1 MQCLRRKV
9 YDELVP
15 AILTERGVRI
25 RLYLKIQRQVEAEAK
40 LLLLSQ
46 LESVLENQNGL
57 IGDFNLALTE
67 KGFNPWVPYQKT
79 LSSFEPP
86 CLAQKVGG
94 LIIGELHSLIK
105 EDL

>member
-25 RLYLKIQRQVEAEAK
+25 RLYLKFQRQVEAEAK

-67 KGFNPWVPYQKT
+67 KGFNPWGPIPEN
-79 LSSFEPP
+79 F
-86 CLAQKVGG
+86 
-94 LIIGELHSLIK
+94 IK
-105 EDL
+105 F